1 MKNCLINT
9 ISIFLS
15 VFLLIGCSVSDI
27 TDMWPSDNGAEEEIV
42 IREIPTDSF
51 DPEEMEEVI
60 VDKTSIDENDD
71 AITEITIVDS
81 EDVMGSEDTI
91 DTILDQNEIQNYE
104 LDQVTTNTTSNARG
118 EPVFTYV
125 GQRILEMQSEFKK
138 LDNEISQKKLS
149 FALLKSTGIKSAETY
164 HSTVAAIAARLQ
176 IGTTPGNPILLDQ
189 YETAQ
194 TELASVS
201 AQGQN
206 IVDVGNQIALLST
219 RVAYLLEQ
227 ARSAKKLRGAVDQ
240 DHRDLSV
247 FQDNLKR
254 RSVDV
259 MRALEELNETIRR
272 REIFLAAERRRL
284 TLLANA
290 ISVGESFGIGLGT
303 VKSLPV
309 RDERSSLEQN
319 SQSNVSPNP
328 IAIFKIQS
336 ESPKY
341 HQDLFGAV
349 SAALD
354 KAPEAKFTLVAVSS
368 SAGNASKQAERAANV
383 KLDVGKL
390 INSLISMGMPSD
402 RLSVNTLSVASIENT
417 EVRLYAD

>member
-1 MKNCLINT
+1 MKNCIIKF

-15 VFLLIGCSVSDI
+15 TLLLLGCSVSDI
-27 TDMWPSDNGAEEEIV
+27 TDMWPSDEGTEEEIV
-42 IREIPTDSF
+42 IREIATDSF
-51 DPEEMEEVI
+51 DPEEMEEI
-60 VDKTSIDENDD
+60 VIDEKSLEEGNENI
-71 AITEITIVDS
+71 AEITIVDN
-81 EDVMGSEDTI
+81 EDNINTEDTI
-91 DTILDQNEIQNYE
+91 DTILNDNEIQSSDLN
-104 LDQVTTNTTSNARG
+104 QVIENTNSRG

-125 GQRILEMQSEFKK
+125 GQRILEMQNEYSK

-149 FALLKSTGIKSAETY
+149 FDLLKSNGIKSAENY
-164 HSTVAAIAARLQ
+164 HAIVAAIAARLQ

-189 YETAQ
+189 YESAQ
-194 TELASVS
+194 TELAAVS

-240 DHRDLSV
+240 DHRDLSS
-247 FQDNLKR
+247 FQDDLKR

-259 MRALEELNETIRR
+259 MRSLEELNETTRR

-303 VKSLPV
+303 IKSLPV
-309 RDERSSLEQN
+309 KNDTNNYDQK
-319 SQSNVSPNP
+319 SQSSVSPNP
-328 IAIFKIQS
+328 IAVFKIRS
-336 ESPKY
+336 ESEKY

-349 SAALD
+349 SAALE
-354 KAPEAKFTLVAVSS
+354 KAPETKFTLVAVSS

-383 KLDVGKL
+383 KLDVGEL
-390 INSLISMGMPSD
+390 VSSLISMGMPAD
-402 RLSVNTLSVASIENT
+402 RLSVNALSVASVENT

>member
-1 MKNCLINT
+1 
-9 ISIFLS
+9 
-15 VFLLIGCSVSDI
+15 
-27 TDMWPSDNGAEEEIV
+27 MWPSDEGTEEEIV
-42 IREIPTDSF
+42 IREIATDSF
-51 DPEEMEEVI
+51 DPEEMEEI
-60 VDKTSIDENDD
+60 VIDEKSLEEGNENI
-71 AITEITIVDS
+71 AEITIVDN
-81 EDVMGSEDTI
+81 EDNINTEDTI
-91 DTILDQNEIQNYE
+91 DTILNDNEMQSSDLN
-104 LDQVTTNTTSNARG
+104 QVIENTNSRG

-125 GQRILEMQSEFKK
+125 GQRILEMQNEYSK
-138 LDNEISQKKLS
+138 LDNEISHKKLS
-149 FALLKSTGIKSAETY
+149 FDLLKSNGIKSAENY
-164 HSTVAAIAARLQ
+164 HAIVAAIAARLQ

-189 YETAQ
+189 YESAQ
-194 TELASVS
+194 TELAAVS

-240 DHRDLSV
+240 DHRDLSS
-247 FQDNLKR
+247 FQDDLKR

-259 MRALEELNETIRR
+259 MRSLEELNETTRR

-303 VKSLPV
+303 IKSLPV
-309 RDERSSLEQN
+309 KNDTNNYDQK
-319 SQSNVSPNP
+319 SQSSVSPNP
-328 IAIFKIQS
+328 IAVFKIRS
-336 ESPKY
+336 ESEKY

-349 SAALD
+349 SAALE
-354 KAPEAKFTLVAVSS
+354 KAPETKFTLVAVSS

-383 KLDVGKL
+383 KLDVGEL
-390 INSLISMGMPSD
+390 VSSLISMGMPAD
-402 RLSVNTLSVASIENT
+402 RLSVNALSVASVENT

>member
-1 MKNCLINT
+1 MKNCIIKF

-15 VFLLIGCSVSDI
+15 TLLLLGCSVSDI
-27 TDMWPSDNGAEEEIV
+27 TDMWPSDEGTEEEIV
-42 IREIPTDSF
+42 IREIATDSF
-51 DPEEMEEVI
+51 DPEEMEEI
-60 VDKTSIDENDD
+60 VIDEKSLEEGNENI
-71 AITEITIVDS
+71 AEITIVDN
-81 EDVMGSEDTI
+81 EDNINTEDTI
-91 DTILDQNEIQNYE
+91 DTILNDNEMQSSDLN
-104 LDQVTTNTTSNARG
+104 QVIENTNSRG

-125 GQRILEMQSEFKK
+125 GQRILEMQNEYSK

-149 FALLKSTGIKSAETY
+149 FDLLKSNGIKSAENY
-164 HSTVAAIAARLQ
+164 HAIVAAIAA
-176 IGTTPGNPILLDQ
+176 TPGNPILLDQ
-189 YETAQ
+189 YESAQ
-194 TELASVS
+194 TELAAVS

-240 DHRDLSV
+240 DHRDLSS
-247 FQDNLKR
+247 FQDDLKR

-259 MRALEELNETIRR
+259 MRSLEELNETTRR

-303 VKSLPV
+303 IKSLPV
-309 RDERSSLEQN
+309 KNDTNNYDQK
-319 SQSNVSPNP
+319 SQSSVSPNP
-328 IAIFKIQS
+328 IAVFKIRS
-336 ESPKY
+336 ESEKY

-349 SAALD
+349 SAALE
-354 KAPEAKFTLVAVSS
+354 KAPETKFTLVAVSS

-383 KLDVGKL
+383 KLDVGEL
-390 INSLISMGMPSD
+390 VSSLISMGMPAD
-402 RLSVNTLSVASIENT
+402 RLSVNALSVASVENT

>member
-1 MKNCLINT
+1 
-9 ISIFLS
+9 
-15 VFLLIGCSVSDI
+15 
-27 TDMWPSDNGAEEEIV
+27 MWPSGEGSEEEIV

-51 DPEEMEEVI
+51 DPEEMEEVVI
-60 VDKTSIDENDD
+60 DSISSDEDGED
-71 AITEITIVDS
+71 FAEVTILDN
-81 EDVMGSEDTI
+81 EDIINSDDTI
-91 DTILDQNEIQNYE
+91 DTILDQNELQNSNSSQF
-104 LDQVTTNTTSNARG
+104 DNTTSNVRG

-125 GQRILEMQSEFKK
+125 GQRILEMQNEFNK
-138 LDNEISQKKLS
+138 LDNEISQKKVS
-149 FALLKSTGIKSAETY
+149 FDTLKANGIKSAEIY
-164 HSTVAAIAARLQ
+164 HSLVGAIAARLQ

-189 YETAQ
+189 YESAQ

-206 IVDVGNQIALLST
+206 IVDVGNKIALLST

-240 DHRDLSV
+240 DHRDLSS
-247 FQDNLKR
+247 FQDVLKR

-259 MRALEELNETIRR
+259 MRSLEELNETIRR
-272 REIFLAAERRRL
+272 RDIFLAAERRRL

-303 VKSLPV
+303 IKSLPV
-309 RDERSSLEQN
+309 KNEGNNYDQR

-328 IAIFKIQS
+328 IAIFKIKTES
-336 ESPKY
+336 EKY

-349 SAALD
+349 SAALE

-368 SAGNASKQAERAANV
+368 SAGNASKQAERAASA
-383 KLDVGKL
+383 KIDVGKL
-390 INSLISMGMPSD
+390 ISSLISMGMPAD
-402 RLSVNTLSVASIENT
+402 RLSVNSLSVASIENT

>member
-1 MKNCLINT
+1 
-9 ISIFLS
+9 
-15 VFLLIGCSVSDI
+15 
-27 TDMWPSDNGAEEEIV
+27 MWPSDEGTEEEIV
-42 IREIPTDSF
+42 IREIATDSF
-51 DPEEMEEVI
+51 DPEEMEEI
-60 VDKTSIDENDD
+60 VIDEKSLEEGNENI
-71 AITEITIVDS
+71 AEITIVDN
-81 EDVMGSEDTI
+81 EDNINTEDTI
-91 DTILDQNEIQNYE
+91 DTILNDNEMQSSDLN
-104 LDQVTTNTTSNARG
+104 QVIENTNSRG

-125 GQRILEMQSEFKK
+125 GQRILEMQNEYSK

-149 FALLKSTGIKSAETY
+149 FDLLKSNGIKSAENY
-164 HSTVAAIAARLQ
+164 HAIVAAIAARLQ

-189 YETAQ
+189 YESAQ
-194 TELASVS
+194 TELAAVS

-240 DHRDLSV
+240 DHRDLSS
-247 FQDNLKR
+247 FQDDLKR

-259 MRALEELNETIRR
+259 MRSLEELNETTRR

-303 VKSLPV
+303 IKSLPV
-309 RDERSSLEQN
+309 KNDTNNYDQK
-319 SQSNVSPNP
+319 SQSSVSPNP
-328 IAIFKIQS
+328 IAVFKIRS
-336 ESPKY
+336 ESEKY

-349 SAALD
+349 SAALE
-354 KAPEAKFTLVAVSS
+354 KAPETKFTLVAVSS

-383 KLDVGKL
+383 KLDVGEL
-390 INSLISMGMPSD
+390 VSSLISMGMPAD
-402 RLSVNTLSVASIENT
+402 RLSVNALSVASVENT